1 MDDQG
6 LIIIVVSLLAVFSL
20 ICALS
25 CFRLFKSWREAADQY
40 HEQALRLEREMK
52 VLYCNMEAASNRE
65 GDMLRR
71 IAWLESRVRLGKK
84 RKDDED
90 SLVQTRPVQNR
101 KPTITERR
109 HRVLALAHRGQ
120 KAESIAS
127 TLGLPHGEV
136 ELIINLDTIS

>member
-1 MDDQG
+1 MDNQE

-20 ICALS
+20 VCALF
-25 CFRLFKSWREAADQY
+25 CFRLFKSWKQDADQY
-40 HEQALRLEREMK
+40 RDHASRLEREMK

-71 IAWLESRVRLGKK
+71 IAWLESRVRFGKK
-84 RKDDED
+84 KKEDEND
-90 SLVQTRPVQNR
+90 LVQAQPVQNR

-120 KAESIAS
+120 KAETIAS
-127 TLGLPHGEV
+127 TLGMPHGEV